1 MAKTVIGLFDAFSE
15 AQRVLQDLLDNGFQR
30 GDISLVAHQGQSA
43 PKPAS
48 EWAARTLSIP
58 GLGPVL
64 ATGPAAAALASVSG
78 GPAADGLI
86 TVLTDC
92 GVPADEAHWYTEGVR
107 QGGALVLLDTDDDD
121 AGRAAELMRR
131 YTMVNPEARPSAMRE
146 PTRKAEDV
154 AAAEAHTSRT
164 GGNMETIERSIDLEV
179 PVQIAYQ
186 QWTQFEQFP
195 RFMEGVE
202 AVRRLDA
209 KRLHWVANI
218 GGTRKEWE
226 AVITE
231 ERPNER
237 IAWRSEGGEF
247 TSGVVSFQPL
257 GPARSRVTVRLQYEP
272 KGLMERAGDAL
283 GLVSRRVEGDLERF
297 KKFVEAR
304 GSKPTGGREAERAR
318 EPVVDVRGFE
328 TCEPSFRQH
337 YTSASG
343 GRGQSYEHWAPAYRY
358 GYELARDPRYTG
370 RDWAAIEA
378 EARRDWEQ
386 RHRGTW
392 EEFKAPIRYAWEQG
406 RGHRTVEEGTVKMPV
421 VEEDIQVGTRQVP
434 RGGVRL
440 YTRVTEQPVEQE
452 VHLRDEQVRVERRPV
467 DRPASEADLAAF
479 KERSIEVTE
488 TDEEPVVRKQA
499 RVVEE
504 VVVSKDV
511 AEHTE
516 RVRDTVRRTEVE
528 VEPIGTEQARGGN
541 DFAAYESDFRT
552 HYSTAFASRGSPYEH
567 WAPAYRYGY
576 DLASDPRA
584 RGRDWRTVEPEAR
597 HQWEA
602 RHQGT
607 WDEVKDAV
615 RYAWDKIRGRR

>member
-15 AQRVLQDLLDNGFQR
+15 AQHVLQDLLNHGFQQ
-30 GDISLVAHQGQSA
+30 GEISLIAHQEQA
-43 PKPAS
+43 AAKPAS

-58 GLGPVL
+58 GIGPVL
-64 ATGPAAAALASVSG
+64 ATGPVAAALAGVSG
-78 GPAADGLI
+78 GPAGDSLLK
-86 TVLTDC
+86 VLTDY
-92 GVPADEAHWYTEGVR
+92 GVPADETPWYTGGVR
-107 QGGALVLLDTDDDD
+107 RGGTLVIVETDD
-121 AGRAAELMRR
+121 AGAERAADMMRR
-131 YTMVNPEARPSAMRE
+131 YTMADPEARRSATME
-146 PTRKAEDV
+146 PTRKAEHV
-154 AAAEAHTSRT
+154 AAAEAEASRK
-164 GGNMETIERSIDLEV
+164 GGSMETVERSIDLEV
-179 PVQIAYQ
+179 PVQMAYH

-202 AVRRLDA
+202 EVRRLDA

-218 GGTRKEWE
+218 GGKRKEWE

-247 TSGVVSFQPL
+247 NNGLISFQPL
-257 GPARSRVTVRLQYEP
+257 AAERTRVTVQLQYEP

-283 GLVSRRVEGDLERF
+283 GLVSHRVEGDLERF

-304 GSKPTGGREAERAR
+304 DRRPGEWRATERPI
-318 EPVVDVRGFE
+318 EPVSKEGSFDVY
-328 TCEPSFRQH
+328 EPEFRQH
-337 YTSASG
+337 CTTAFA
-343 GRGQSYEHWAPAYRY
+343 GRGYPYEHWAPAYRY
-358 GYELARDPRYTG
+358 GYALASDPRYAG

-378 EARRDWEQ
+378 DARRDWEQ
-386 RHRGTW
+386 RHGETW
-392 EEFKAPIRYAWEQG
+392 EESKGAVRYAWERL
-406 RGHRTVEEGTVKMPV
+406 RGQRPVEEGAVKMPV
-421 VEEDIQVGTRQVP
+421 VEEELQVGTRQVP
-434 RGGVRL
+434 RGGIRL
-440 YTRVTEQPVEQE
+440 HTRVTEQPVEQE
-452 VHLRDEQVRVERRPV
+452 VHLRDEQVHVERRPV

-479 KERSIEVTE
+479 KEGTAEVTE
-488 TDEEPVVRKQA
+488 TGEEPVVRKQA

-504 VVVSKDV
+504 VVVSKEE

-516 RVRDTVRRTEVE
+516 KVRDTVRRTEVE
-528 VEPIGTEQARGGN
+528 AEPIGTEQARGGSA
-541 DFAAYESDFRT
+541 FAAYEREFRT

-576 DLASDPRA
+576 DLASDPRSH
-584 RGRDWRTVEPEAR
+584 GRDWATVEPEAR
-597 HQWEA
+597 RQWEA